1 MNVDVHGLAEVQDPA
16 ERARKASDLIDEHQ
30 AAVTEL
36 SRLRREA
43 LDELVSGGM
52 THAQIAS
59 VIGMTRARVGQLL
72 SSGPRPERAM
82 LGSGPL
88 TVAVGGKFEA
98 DKKDPYAV
106 VSAEMLAAYERLA
119 ALARGLGLKAEYEVV
134 PPPGMVE
141 LNRTNLI
148 VLGSPRILPFVGQ
161 VLAADP
167 KLGFGT
173 DDGGLFLV
181 NRQTGQTYRSPSD
194 NGEPADY
201 AYLGRLPRPDGR
213 GNFLYLAGIHA
224 MGTLGAA
231 QYLEDHLDELYREV
245 KNRRFSLLVACTY
258 DKRKGSIT
266 AVEALTPV
274 YRAEGVS

>member
-30 AAVTEL
+30 ATVTEL

-148 VLGSPRILPFVGQ
+148 VMGSPRILPFVGQ

>member
-1 MNVDVHGLAEVQDPA
+1 MNADVRHLAELHDPA
-16 ERARKASDLIDEHQ
+16 ERAREASALIDEHQ

-43 LDELVSGGM
+43 LDELVSAGM

-72 SSGPRPERAM
+72 SSGPRAERAM

-98 DKKDPYAV
+98 GKKDPYAV

-119 ALARGLGLKAEYEVV
+119 DLARGLGLTADYEVV

-141 LNRTNLI
+141 LNRTNLV

-161 VLAADP
+161 VLAADS

-173 DDGGLFLV
+173 DDSGLYLV
-181 NRQTGQTYRSPSD
+181 NRETGQTYRSPSD
-194 NGEPADY
+194 DGEPTDY

-224 MGTLGAA
+224 MGTLGAT
-231 QYLEDHLDELYREV
+231 QYLEEHLDELYREV
-245 KNRRFSLLVACTY
+245 KNRRFSLLVACEY
-258 DKRKGSIT
+258 DKRKRTIT
-266 AVEALTPV
+266 GVKALTPI

>member
-1 MNVDVHGLAEVQDPA
+1 MNPDVHGLAEIEDPA
-16 ERARKASDLIDEHQ
+16 LRARRASELIDEHQ
-30 AAVTEL
+30 AVVNEL

-43 LDELVSGGM
+43 LEEMVSQGM
-52 THAQIAS
+52 TQAQIAS
-59 VIGMTRARVGQLL
+59 LIGMTRARVGQLL

-82 LGSGPL
+82 LGTGPV

-119 ALARGLGLKAEYEVV
+119 TLARTLGLKAEYEVV
-134 PPPGMVE
+134 PPPGMVD

-148 VLGSPRILPFVGQ
+148 VMGSPRILPFVGQ

-173 DDGGLFLV
+173 DDDGLYLV
-181 NRQTGQTYRSPSD
+181 NRETSEILRSPSD
-194 NGEPADY
+194 SGEPIDY
-201 AYLGRLPRPDGR
+201 AYIGRLPRPDGR

-231 QYLEDHLDELYREV
+231 QYLEEHLDELYRMV
-245 KNRRFSLLVACTY
+245 KNRRFSLLGACKY
-258 DKRKGSIT
+258 EPQKRTIT
-266 AVEALTPV
+266 SVEALTPV
-274 YRAEGVS
+274 YRVEGVS